1 MSAGG
6 SSQRARSI
14 RRKIFRLLPQL
25 LVIAFLTGILNAAYL
40 VLTGNVDASDIETIR
55 PLTPIAAIL
64 SAFLSLAITFVAL
77 RQSRIPTREP
87 SDEERSTLTGR
98 VDDLREY
105 LRQSSLI
112 IEELNAEL
120 HVQTSALERMRA
132 EAEQNQRL
140 AALHQDEADAVR
152 KLVDTTIKDAHEE
165 AAAIG
170 RRIQWKFFLGGL
182 LASIPI
188 GFIANVIY
196 GLLSQ

>member
-1 MSAGG
+1 
-6 SSQRARSI
+6 
-14 RRKIFRLLPQL
+14 
-25 LVIAFLTGILNAAYL
+25 
-40 VLTGNVDASDIETIR
+40 
-55 PLTPIAAIL
+55 
-64 SAFLSLAITFVAL
+64 
-77 RQSRIPTREP
+77 
-87 SDEERSTLTGR
+87 
-98 VDDLREY
+98 
-105 LRQSSLI
+105 
-112 IEELNAEL
+112 
-120 HVQTSALERMRA
+120 MRA